1 MVRSSPWR
9 RGGGNGVETTRWM
22 YVDGVNVDEVGGDEV
37 DGSEVDDHEVDDDEV
52 EGGDVGSDKV
62 GNDKVDE
69 GVVKI
74 KIVYFERFDVK
85 LVKTE
90 LLDSKCCDGKE
101 EGEREETIQERG
113 KGSPYIVET
122 ERGTWLG
129 GICSVMR
136 LLKTQQDS

>member
-1 MVRSSPWR
+1 
-9 RGGGNGVETTRWM
+9 
-22 YVDGVNVDEVGGDEV
+22 VDEVDEV
-37 DGSEVDDHEVDDDEV
+37 DGGAVGVDDEVDDDEV
-52 EGGDVGSDKV
+52 EGGEVGSDKA